1 MPYRLVVTEKPSV
14 AQSIAKVLK
23 VRNRKEG
30 YLEGNGYFITWCVGH
45 LVGLADSKEYD
56 EKYEKWDLTDLPI
69 LPDPWKQAVNPGKV
83 KQFHTVKALMSRP
96 DVDVIICAT
105 DAGREGELIFR
116 NVYHYAGC
124 RIPFVRLWISSMEDS
139 AISEGFRNLQP
150 SQNYDALYQSALAR
164 SHADW
169 LVGIN
174 ATRLYTC
181 RYHSLLRIGRVQTP
195 VLAMLTERAEQI
207 EHFQKTPYWN
217 VHLTAEGLTV
227 HREKIQKENEA
238 EELAAKC
245 RNHDLK
251 IISVEKKQKSTP
263 PPRLYDLT
271 SLQRDANRYFGY
283 TAQQTLDAVQS
294 LYEKKLCTYPRTDS
308 QYLTEDMRDTAQD
321 LIRICTQLGLFPS
334 CTNLVPDI
342 DCCINSKKVSDH
354 HALLPTREIYTAD
367 FSTLSEQEVNILLQ
381 IAMRLLCSTAPAH
394 IYEETVI
401 TAECAEETFFCK
413 GKTVLSNG
421 WKMIEADFRKKAGKS
436 MKMEEETEPF
446 SFLPPVSENQ
456 ELHNVSPEI
465 SQHFTSP
472 PRPYTEDTLLSAM
485 ENAGREDFDKDTEKK
500 GLGTPA
506 TRAGII
512 ESLVSSG
519 YVNRKGKNLIPTTE
533 GQNLIS
539 VVPVPFKSPSMTA
552 DWENALLQIEKG
564 ALSADAFIAGITQMV
579 RDLIASTP
587 SPTAEQLRLFSSSA
601 KAKDSV
607 GVCPWCGSEVY
618 DGKSSYYCSNREC
631 RFCLWKK
638 NKFLENLKQ
647 PMTKK
652 LAQELLKKGR
662 IHSKKLYSKRTGKIF
677 EADLVLTRTV
687 DREGNPTS
695 SIQLDFGKSVRK

>member
-1 MPYRLVVTEKPSV
+1 MSYRLVVTEKPSV

-45 LVGLADSKEYD
+45 LVGLADAKEYN
-56 EKYEKWDLTDLPI
+56 EKYEKWDLKNLPI
-69 LPDPWKQAVNPGKV
+69 LPDPWKQSVNPGKL
-83 KQFHTVKALMSRP
+83 KQFRTVKALMSRS

-124 RIPFVRLWISSMEDS
+124 RIPFVRLWISSMEDT
-139 AISEGFRNLQP
+139 AISEGFRSLQP

-181 RYHSLLRIGRVQTP
+181 RYHTLLRIGRVQTP

-227 HREKIQKENEA
+227 HREKIQGENEA

-245 RNHDLK
+245 RNQDLK
-251 IISVEKKQKSTP
+251 ILSVEKKQKSTP

-308 QYLTEDMRDTAQD
+308 QYLTEDMRDTTQD
-321 LIRICTQLGLFPS
+321 LIRICAQLGLFPS
-334 CTNLVPDI
+334 STGFVPDI
-342 DCCINSKKVSDH
+342 ERCINSKKVSDH
-354 HALLPTREIYTAD
+354 HAILPTREIYTAD
-367 FSTLSEQEVNILLQ
+367 FSTLPEPEANILLQ
-381 IAMRLLCSTAPAH
+381 ITMRLLCSTAPAH
-394 IYEETVI
+394 MYEETVI
-401 TAECAEETFFCK
+401 TAECTEETFSCK
-413 GKTVLSNG
+413 GKTVLSSG
-421 WKMIEADFRKKAGKS
+421 WKTVEADFRKKAGKS
-436 MKMEEETEPF
+436 MKIEEAEPF
-446 SFLPPVSENQ
+446 SSLPLVSENQ
-456 ELHNVSPEI
+456 VLHSVSPEI
-465 SQHFTSP
+465 SRHFTSP
-472 PRPYTEDTLLSAM
+472 PKPYTEDTLLSAM
-485 ENAGREDFDKDTEKK
+485 ENAGKEDFDKDTEKK

-506 TRAGII
+506 TRARII

-519 YVNRKGKNLIPTTE
+519 YVNRKGKSLIPTTE
-533 GQNLIS
+533 GKNLVS

-564 ALSADAFIAGITQMV
+564 ALSADTFIAGITQMV
-579 RDLIASTP
+579 RDLITSTP
-587 SPTAEQLRLFSSSA
+587 SPTTEQLQLFSSSV
-601 KAKDSV
+601 KTKDSV

-618 DGKSSYYCSNREC
+618 DGKSGYYCSNREC

-652 LAQELLKKGR
+652 LTQELLKKGH
-662 IHSKKLYSKRTGKIF
+662 IHSKKLYSQRTGKMF
-677 EADLVLTRTV
+677 EADLILTRTV
-687 DREGNPTS
+687 DREGNPAS

>member
-1 MPYRLVVTEKPSV
+1 
-14 AQSIAKVLK
+14 
-23 VRNRKEG
+23 
-30 YLEGNGYFITWCVGH
+30 
-45 LVGLADSKEYD
+45 
-56 EKYEKWDLTDLPI
+56 
-69 LPDPWKQAVNPGKV
+69 
-83 KQFHTVKALMSRP
+83 
-96 DVDVIICAT
+96 
-105 DAGREGELIFR
+105 
-116 NVYHYAGC
+116 
-124 RIPFVRLWISSMEDS
+124 
-139 AISEGFRNLQP
+139 
-150 SQNYDALYQSALAR
+150 
-164 SHADW
+164 
-169 LVGIN
+169 
-174 ATRLYTC
+174 
-181 RYHSLLRIGRVQTP
+181 
-195 VLAMLTERAEQI
+195 
-207 EHFQKTPYWN
+207 
-217 VHLTAEGLTV
+217 
-227 HREKIQKENEA
+227 
-238 EELAAKC
+238 
-245 RNHDLK
+245 
-251 IISVEKKQKSTP
+251 
-263 PPRLYDLT
+263 
-271 SLQRDANRYFGY
+271 
-283 TAQQTLDAVQS
+283 
-294 LYEKKLCTYPRTDS
+294 
-308 QYLTEDMRDTAQD
+308 MRDTAQD

-342 DCCINSKKVSDH
+342 DRCINSKKVSDH

-519 YVNRKGKNLIPTTE
+519 YVNRKGKNLIPTAE
-533 GQNLIS
+533 GKNLIS
-539 VVPVPFKSPSMTA
+539 IVPVSFKSPSMTA

-564 ALSADAFIAGITQMV
+564 TLSADTFIAGITQMV

-601 KAKDSV
+601 KTKDSV

-618 DGKSSYYCSNREC
+618 DGKSSYYCSNKEC

-662 IHSKKLYSKRTGKIF
+662 IHSKKLYSQRTGKMF
-677 EADLVLTRTV
+677 EADLILTKTV
-687 DREGNPTS
+687 DREGNPAS